1 METLALVLAIL
12 FVGQILDLKGERA
25 QAPDFAFIITALSFG
40 GALAVGF
47 YLAVT
52 A

>member
-12 FVGQILDLKGERA
+12 FVGEVIDLKGERA
-25 QAPDFAFIITALSFG
+25 DALTLFIVALSFG